1 MPGCTY
7 LVTTKTWESRPVF
20 QLSEN
25 AETVVRCMI
34 EYRNQGAY
42 ALRAF
47 VVMPNHLHL
56 LLTPNGET
64 SLEKAIQLI
73 KGGSSYQ
80 IHRIRESKF
89 KIWNSGFH
97 EATVRNSTDFEIRRE
112 YIRMNPVK
120 KRLGRGPELWETSA
134 ATGHFELDV
143 RPERL
148 SSGAEAP
155 SVRARNVG
163 AKAPTP

>member
-1 MPGCTY
+1 MPGCAY
-7 LVTTKTWESRPVF
+7 LVTTKTWENRPVF
-20 QLSEN
+20 QLCEN

-34 EYRNQGAY
+34 KYRNQGAY
-42 ALRAF
+42 ALREF

-56 LLTPNGET
+56 LLTPSGET

-97 EATVRNSTDFEIRRE
+97 EATVRNSVDFEIRRE

-120 KRLGRGPELWETSA
+120 SQLVQRPEDWKCGSA
-134 ATGHFELDV
+134 SGKFELDAK
-143 RPERL
+143 PDRL
-148 SSGAEAP
+148 SSGVSTA
-155 SVRARNVG
+155 SNVG